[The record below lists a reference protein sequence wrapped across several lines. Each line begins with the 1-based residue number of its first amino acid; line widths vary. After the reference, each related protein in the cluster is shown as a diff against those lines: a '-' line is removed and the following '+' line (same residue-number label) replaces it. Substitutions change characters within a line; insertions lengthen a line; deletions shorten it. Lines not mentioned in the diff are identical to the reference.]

1 MELVI
6 TLPFCVF
13 FVITCAGGDEVRDR
27 PVTEEDVLDLTMR
40 HFTSKLAMK

>member
-6 TLPFCVF
+6 TLLSVCFLSF
-13 FVITCAGGDEVRDR
+13 THAGEDEVCDR
-27 PVTEEDVLDLTMR
+27 LVTEEDVLDLTMR